1 MDSIF
6 ECAEKA
12 LIDSS
17 KKQSNLENKI
27 VLALAIRLTT
37 EKRALEI
44 LNLPYGDGINQTYE
58 LYKKVKE
65 SSYILT
71 EKEGEIFER
80 VMIMTPEHLHL
91 NSFMFEPLI
100 DISIDSLIDLYTKCK
115 SFQIKELGVS

>member
-1 MDSIF
+1 MNTFGAKLVIGSIF

-17 KKQSNLENKI
+17 NKQSNLENKV

-44 LNLPYGDGINQTYE
+44 LNFPYGDGKNQTSE

-71 EKEGEIFER
+71 EKVKEIFEQ
-80 VMIMTPEHLHL
+80 VMIMTLFVQNNHRSNNFL
-91 NSFMFEPLI
+91 
-100 DISIDSLIDLYTKCK
+100 
-115 SFQIKELGVS
+115 